1 MIQRVSSYDHSKL
14 LAPWK
19 HGEEL
24 DHAVFRITATFPL
37 QFVTY
42 HSYPM
47 LGDYLWAFDVNAF
60 IQRLIEE
67 MGIAHIW
74 EPIQIRAPEGMRCFA
89 TEDVLQS
96 KDPEITAKHNTRQ
109 LLWIIW
115 ERCSG
120 SDLKDHPAA
129 LAGNFDDY
137 LIENLDL
144 VREVEASFRT
154 DEFGPSMEVLQ
165 QLEQRA
171 LPKWIR
177 ERFLSDS
184 LRMPNSRW
192 GDCLPTSSRTPI
204 QVGEVLQSK
213 GRTSTS
219 ATLLKGSVRLKTGQL
234 GCVLC
239 GTLLLQAG
247 PSTRAEPLLRAQ
259 NTCEQ

>member
-1 MIQRVSSYDHSKL
+1 MIEQPGPPETAEKRR
-14 LAPWK
+14 AR
-19 HGEEL
+19 EL
-24 DHAVFRITATFPL
+24 
-37 QFVTY
+37 
-42 HSYPM
+42 
-47 LGDYLWAFDVNAF
+47 LWA
-60 IQRLIEE
+60 
-67 MGIAHIW
+67 
-74 EPIQIRAPEGMRCFA
+74 
-89 TEDVLQS
+89 
-96 KDPEITAKHNTRQ
+96 
-109 LLWIIW
+109 IW
-115 ERCSG
+115 ERCA
-120 SDLKDHPAA
+120 SDFVSHVGKQHP
-129 LAGNFDDY
+129 
-137 LIENLDL
+137 EVL
-144 VREVEASFRT
+144 VRFYIDFLIDNADLASELEASVSSVGR
-154 DEFGPSMEVLQ
+154 PSMEVLQ

>member
-24 DHAVFRITATFPL
+24 DHAAFRITATFPL

-47 LGDYLWAFDVNAF
+47 PGDYLWAFDVNAF

-165 QLEQRA
+165 QLELRA
-171 LPKWIR
+171 VPKWIR
-177 ERFLSDS
+177 ERFPSDS
-184 LRMPNSRW
+184 P
-192 GDCLPTSSRTPI
+192 
-204 QVGEVLQSK
+204 GEGK
-213 GRTSTS
+213 
-219 ATLLKGSVRLKTGQL
+219 
-234 GCVLC
+234 
-239 GTLLLQAG
+239 
-247 PSTRAEPLLRAQ
+247 
-259 NTCEQ
+259 